1 MPLNQTSEKR
11 LAEVHPVLKT
21 RLEAVSAQFEEAFPD
36 YAIQISQGLRSWNLQ
51 AAYYAQGREPLAQVN
66 DRRQAVGLAPITE
79 EENQATVTNAE
90 AGFSNHEFGYAG
102 DWDIQN
108 ENGSLDWNASD
119 PMWQKLISLAAPNKL
134 RSGACYSHPDKPHM
148 ELIEVPEVPTDEMR
162 QAFIEGGVE
171 TVWNELN
178 LS

>member
-21 RLEAVSAQFEEAFPD
+21 RLEAVSAQFEEAFPSFT
-36 YAIQISQGLRSWNLQ
+36 AQISQGLRSWNLQ

-79 EENQATVTNAE
+79 EENQTVVTNALP
-90 AGFSNHEFGYAG
+90 GFSNHNFGFAA
-102 DWDIQN
+102 DWDIQD
-108 ENGSLDWNASD
+108 ENGLLDWNASD
-119 PMWQKLISLAAPNKL
+119 PMWQKLISLAEPNKL
-134 RSGACYSHPDKPHM
+134 RSGKCWGDRPHM